1 MQNPEVSRRVL
12 SFFPGVVPRSLILF
26 VHLRSFSLV
35 LRSRGCGEV
44 GQVLGQREGS
54 GDRAGGARP
63 REPAPGWYLFPVYW
77 FPGGEQ
83 ALLPELEGGRPGVL
97 AASQPQAWPPGTA
110 ETPPPSPLNKH
121 PVLSQD
127 GALGVKEQ
135 MWKGRGRSTG
145 RDPFPPQNP
154 TDCILVSCVTEVSL
168 LAPHC
173 PPHSP

>member
-1 MQNPEVSRRVL
+1 MLEGPGRGSQRQVGICFLFIGSQGVSRPCSQSWR
-12 SFFPGVVPRSLILF
+12 
-26 VHLRSFSLV
+26 
-35 LRSRGCGEV
+35 
-44 GQVLGQREGS
+44 
-54 GDRAGGARP
+54 
-63 REPAPGWYLFPVYW
+63 
-77 FPGGEQ
+77 
-83 ALLPELEGGRPGVL
+83 EGGRPGVL